1 MFLTIPNIQQISVV
15 QTYLKRVD
23 MFRNQSEK
31 FGESFDYDSVV
42 TIDLGQVHV
51 SVSGPKKA
59 KDRVALSEVAKD
71 FKKCL
76 KESYSSGMPS
86 DSIYFSLLFCLKLL
100 FCRECISMNNI
111 LPHRGG
117 CSLSFLHV
125 TPSSWLRTIEWLFK
139 VPSTFASFKETVS
152 CEKANR

>member
-1 MFLTIPNIQQISVV
+1 MFVTIPNMQQISVV
-15 QTYLKRVD
+15 QTYLKRVE
-23 MFRNQSEK
+23 MFRNQSEE

-86 DSIYFSLLFCLKLL
+86 DSIYFSLLFSIKLL
-100 FCRECISMNNI
+100 FCCECISMTPLI
-111 LPHRGG
+111 GG
-117 CSLSFLHV
+117 CCSLSFY
-125 TPSSWLRTIEWLFK
+125 
-139 VPSTFASFKETVS
+139 TFVLASD
-152 CEKANR
+152 

>member
-1 MFLTIPNIQQISVV
+1 MQQISVV
-15 QTYLKRVD
+15 QTYLKRVE
-23 MFRNQSEK
+23 MFRNQSEE

-86 DSIYFSLLFCLKLL
+86 NSIYFSLLFCIKL
-100 FCRECISMNNI
+100 
-111 LPHRGG
+111 GG
-117 CSLSFLHV
+117 IH
-125 TPSSWLRTIEWLFK
+125 K
-139 VPSTFASFKETVS
+139 
-152 CEKANR
+152 